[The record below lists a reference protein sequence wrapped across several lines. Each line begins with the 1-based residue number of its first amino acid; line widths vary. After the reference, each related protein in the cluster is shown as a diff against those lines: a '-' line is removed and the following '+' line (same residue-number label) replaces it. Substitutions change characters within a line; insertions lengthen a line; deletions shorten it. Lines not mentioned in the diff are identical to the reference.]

1 MTGMDRI
8 VFQVE
13 QDTRDGGYVA
23 EAFVTE
29 EEHIVTQGDTV
40 DELKEMIRDALAC
53 HFDDIKD
60 MPKEVVL
67 NFIRQE
73 IFAI

>member
-29 EEHIVTQGDTV
+29 EEHLVTQGDTV

-53 HFDDIKD
+53 HFDDAESFD
-60 MPKEVVL
+60 FDL
-67 NFIRQE
+67 NPQE
-73 IFAI
+73 LENQLFK